1 MDSSTGYPQSAQ
13 PPVPPTPPPGY
24 QPPVPPT
31 PPPGYEPVQQAAPY
45 AQTAPASSVPPKKK
59 RKGCLIAAIIA
70 AVLLLGCIGTV
81 IAVAA
86 FTSNDGA
93 TAYSEADFDSAVAKI
108 GVTWPELPEGA
119 DPADYERVYTGQK
132 AVDVTLTEAEL
143 SALMS
148 YNHDA
153 SYWPISNMSV
163 QLLGGNSASASMDV
177 TYMGR
182 SWPVEVSGSGAAE
195 GSGLGISL
203 ASASV
208 MGVEV
213 PAEYLPMG
221 SDFLE
226 QVINPRMARAGIS
239 IQSFEVTGD
248 GVRFVGTTWESA
260 EYVPK

>member
-1 MDSSTGYPQSAQ
+1 MDSNTGYPPSAQ

-24 QPPVPPT
+24 QPA
-31 PPPGYEPVQQAAPY
+31 QQPQYAPQVAA
-45 AQTAPASSVPPKKK
+45 PPKKK

-70 AVLLLGCIGTV
+70 AVLLFGCIGTV
-81 IAVAA
+81 IVVALVA
-86 FTSNDGA
+86 DNDGA
-93 TAYSEADFDSAVAKI
+93 TAYSEADFDSAITKI

-163 QLLGGNSASASMDV
+163 QLAGGNTARATMDV

-182 SWPVEVSGSGAAE
+182 SWPVEVAGSGEAA
-195 GSGLGISL
+195 GGGLNL
-203 ASASV
+203 NLNSASV
-208 MGVEV
+208 MGIEV
-213 PAEYLPMG
+213 PEQYLPMG
-221 SDFLE
+221 SEILE
-226 QVINPRMARAGIS
+226 NIINPRLSRAGITIDMLVS
-239 IQSFEVTGD
+239 TEEGAH
-248 GVRFVGTTWESA
+248 FVGTTWESA

>member
-1 MDSSTGYPQSAQ
+1 MDSNTGYPQPVQ

-24 QPPVPPT
+24 QPVP
-31 PPPGYEPVQQAAPY
+31 QQAPY
-45 AQTAPASSVPPKKK
+45 SQAAAEAVAPPKKK

-70 AVLLLGCIGTV
+70 LVLLFGCVGTV
-81 IAVAA
+81 LVVAA
-86 FTSNDGA
+86 VTGNDSA
-93 TAYSEADFDSAVAKI
+93 TAYSEADFDSAITKV

-119 DPADYERVYTGQK
+119 DPADYERVYAGQK

-163 QLLGGNSASASMDV
+163 QLTGGNTASASMDV

-182 SWPVEVSGSGAAE
+182 SWPVEVAGSGSAE

-203 ASASV
+203 SSASV
-208 MGVEV
+208 MGIEV

-221 SDFLE
+221 GDILE
-226 QVINPRMARAGIS
+226 EIINPRMARAGIS
-239 IQSFEVTGD
+239 IQTLEVTDD

>member
-1 MDSSTGYPQSAQ
+1 MDTNAGYQPPQ

-24 QPPVPPT
+24 VPQQPQAPYGYQQPQ
-31 PPPGYEPVQQAAPY
+31 PGYEPAPS
-45 AQTAPASSVPPKKK
+45 APPKKK

-81 IAVAA
+81 VVAA
-86 FTSNDGA
+86 VVLSADEEA
-93 TAYSEADFDSAVAKI
+93 VAYSEADFDSAINKI
-108 GVTWPELPEGA
+108 GVTWPVLPEGA

-143 SALMS
+143 SAMMS
-148 YNHDA
+148 YRHDP

-163 QLLGGNSASASMDV
+163 QLTGGNSASASMDV

-182 SWPVEVSGSGAAE
+182 SWPVEVAGSGAAE
-195 GSGLGISL
+195 GGGLGITLS
-203 ASASV
+203 SASV
-208 MGVEV
+208 MGIDV
-213 PAEYLPMG
+213 PAQYLPMG
-221 SDFLE
+221 ADILE
-226 QVINPRMARAGIS
+226 NIINPRLSRAGITIES
-239 IQSFEVTGD
+239 LEETGD

>member
-1 MDSSTGYPQSAQ
+1 MDANTGYPQPTQ

-31 PPPGYEPVQQAAPY
+31 PPSGYEAQQPAQY
-45 AQTAPASSVPPKKK
+45 AQAPAPAAPPKKK
-59 RKGCLIAAIIA
+59 RKGCLIAAIVA

-81 IAVAA
+81 LVVAVV
-86 FTSNDGA
+86 TRTEGE
-93 TAYSEADFDSAVAKI
+93 TVYSEADFDSAITKI

-163 QLLGGNSASASMDV
+163 QLTGGNSASASMDV
-177 TYMGR
+177 AYMGR
-182 SWPVEVSGSGAAE
+182 SWPVEVAGSGTAE

-213 PAEYLPMG
+213 PAQYLPMG
-221 SDFLE
+221 SDILE
-226 QVINPRMARAGIS
+226 EIINPRLARAGIS
-239 IQSFEVTGD
+239 IQTLEVTGD

>member
-1 MDSSTGYPQSAQ
+1 MDSSTGYPQPVQ

-31 PPPGYEPVQQAAPY
+31 PPAGYEPAPDGQAAPE
-45 AQTAPASSVPPKKK
+45 AVAPPKKR

-70 AVLLLGCIGTV
+70 VVLLLGCIGTV
-81 IAVAA
+81 IAAA
-86 FTSNDGA
+86 AIMSNDGA
-93 TAYSEADFDSAVAKI
+93 TTHSEADFDSAIGKI

-148 YNHDA
+148 YNHDP
-153 SYWPISNMSV
+153 SYWPITNMSV
-163 QLLGGNSASASMDV
+163 QLTGGNSAAASMDV
-177 TYMGR
+177 VYAGR
-182 SWPVEVSGSGAAE
+182 SWPVEVAGSGTAE

-203 ASASV
+203 SSASV
-208 MGVEV
+208 MGIEV
-213 PAEYLPMG
+213 PGEYLPMG
-221 SDFLE
+221 GDILE
-226 QVINPRMARAGIS
+226 EIINPRLARAGIT
-239 IQSFEVTGD
+239 IEAFEVTDD

>member
-1 MDSSTGYPQSAQ
+1 MESNTGYPPPAQ

-31 PPPGYEPVQQAAPY
+31 PPAGYQPAQQPQYAAQV
-45 AQTAPASSVPPKKK
+45 AAPPKKK

-70 AVLLLGCIGTV
+70 AVLLFGCIGTV
-81 IAVAA
+81 IVVAMVA
-86 FTSNDGA
+86 GNDGE
-93 TAYSEADFDSAVAKI
+93 TAYSEADFDSAINKI

-119 DPADYERVYTGQK
+119 DPADYERVYSGQK
-132 AVDVTLTEAEL
+132 AVDVTFTEAEL

-163 QLLGGNSASASMDV
+163 QLTGGNTASASMDV

-182 SWPVEVSGSGAAE
+182 SWPVKVAGSGTAE
-195 GSGLGISL
+195 GGGLGISL
-203 ASASV
+203 SSASV
-208 MGVEV
+208 MGIDV
-213 PAEYLPMG
+213 PSQYLPMG
-221 SDFLE
+221 SDILE
-226 QVINPRMARAGIS
+226 EIINPRLARAGIIIES
-239 IQSFEVTGD
+239 LEVTD
-248 GVRFVGTTWESA
+248 EGVRFVGTTWESA